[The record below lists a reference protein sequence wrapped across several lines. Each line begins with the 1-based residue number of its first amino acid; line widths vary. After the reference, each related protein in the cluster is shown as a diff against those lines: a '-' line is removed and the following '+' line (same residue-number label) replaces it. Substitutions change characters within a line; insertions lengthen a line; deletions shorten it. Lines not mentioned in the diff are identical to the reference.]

1 MDLDLIRLVDVNPHY
16 FPAASPT
23 SLVERNGIVGFVGI
37 DSRVSEG
44 EEEDS
49 VKIFAFFSPFFFSST
64 GLKRSE
70 HSRQVLVHG
79 QLLCEKKEE
88 KKKCNERIISRE
100 RLKSNKEKGH
110 QPGGPCI

>member
-79 QLLCEKKEE
+79 QLLAKKR
-88 KKKCNERIISRE
+88 NERIISRE